1 MPKQGFF
8 GTPKASIT
16 TSDGTTIKQKDVKAA
31 TTYIKE
37 TYFEKLVGYKK
48 NTSLQNKVRLILRAL
63 EYDSMTPAQKTAAN
77 TAYDSLTQEQQKK
90 VQNKIPRYVF
100 KSNVSKTDMLND
112 KRYLLLY
119 KLAGESPQPAGQQL
133 REQVFANNEQLPS
146 PTGVVKETSR
156 SASQESSYSSGS
168 RTTLGEGR
176 ERSESKDGEE
186 REGKSAQERQI
197 GGLMEVVSN
206 PEDAPIESGRER
218 ADRIT
223 AEQYQKRLQ

>member
-77 TAYDSLTQEQQKK
+77 TAYDSLTEEQQKK

-133 REQVFANNEQLPS
+133 REKVFANNEQLPS

-168 RTTLGEGR
+168 ATTLDEGR
-176 ERSESKDGEE
+176 GRSESKDGEE

-197 GGLMEVVSN
+197 DGLMEGS
-206 PEDAPIESGRER
+206 
-218 ADRIT
+218 
-223 AEQYQKRLQ
+223 Q